1 MRSYVPACAL
11 ALLLVLQAMPVS
23 GRQLP
28 TATPP
33 VAGEYVC
40 KVLANGGTSA
50 APISMEMPS
59 VLGTLELDDG
69 GTYKHASSGG
79 RFHYEAASGK
89 IVFESGPF
97 QGWFVR
103 LETNGVARWL
113 RFGSAVRVPSSR
125 HVNHICVLQK

>member
-50 APISMEMPS
+50 APTNMEMPS
-59 VLGTLELDDG
+59 VLGGLELDDG
-69 GTYKHASSGG
+69 GGYRHASGGG
-79 RFHYEAASGK
+79 RFHYEASGK

-97 QGWFVR
+97 QGWSVR
-103 LETNGVARWL
+103 SETNGMARWL
-113 RFGSAVRVPSSR
+113 KFGAAVRLPPAR